1 MNNMLKS
8 ISKNSILIFVSLLVI
23 STSVLLGLHNASLY
37 NHTHGFDGTGHYY
50 YIEFIY
56 DKGMLPEP
64 SSNWE
69 THQPPLYYLIGAG
82 AMHIFGTMKSAQY
95 INTFVLWAII
105 GISGLGLWR
114 VFHNKIQTLI
124 GMLSIAAL
132 PMLNIFPAMITN
144 ELLSTL
150 WILSALVA
158 GIYVITEENKKKIT
172 KYLLWMFASIVLG
185 WWTKVS
191 IVLIIPSMLMVLAL
205 FIHKYKKDKK
215 LLTIFA
221 LLFMISVLFSLP
233 SLLRIRNISYVSNL
247 QDVEKLVENK
257 RPLDF
262 YYRLDWIPKV
272 DMYTTQYY
280 SLSGAAWNSFWSDGH
295 NAITPFVEFHKK
307 AFILWTL
314 GFVLFPLSLYGLYR
328 SWSKSK
334 RISLYMIIIGTT
346 MLGMYIYYNY
356 SSDHYSSARLTYQM
370 GIVLPYAFGIA
381 SAMGNKKLKYII
393 VIILSIQFLIMV
405 SFYWIQPWWHVT
417 R

>member
-1 MNNMLKS
+1 MLKS
-8 ISKNSILIFVSLLVI
+8 ISNNSILIFVSLLVI
-23 STSVLLGLHNASLY
+23 STSVLLGLHNATLY

-50 YIEFIY
+50 YIEYIY
-56 DKGMLPEP
+56 DKGELPEP

-82 AMHIFGTMKSAQY
+82 VMHIFGTMKSAQY

-114 VFHNKIQTLI
+114 VFHNKTQTLI
-124 GMLSIAAL
+124 GMLSLAAL

-144 ELLSTL
+144 ELLSTF

-158 GIYVITEENKKKIT
+158 GIYVITEENKKKTIY
-172 KYLLWMFASIVLG
+172 YLIWMFASIIFG

-191 IVLIIPSMLMVLAL
+191 IILIIPSMLMVLAL

-221 LLFMISVLFSLP
+221 LLFIISVVFSLP
-233 SLLRIRNISYVSNL
+233 SLLRIRNVSYVNNL
-247 QDVEKLVENK
+247 QNVEKLVENK

-280 SLSGAAWNSFWSDGH
+280 SLTGAAWNSFWSDGH
-295 NAITPFVEFHKK
+295 NAITPFIAFHKK

-314 GFVLFPLSLYGLYR
+314 GFVLLPLSLYGLYR

-334 RISLYMIIIGTT
+334 RISLYMIIIGAT
-346 MLGMYIYYNY
+346 MLGMYVYYNY
-356 SSDHYSSARLTYQM
+356 SSDHYSSARLTYEM
-370 GIVLPYAFGIA
+370 GIVLPYAFGI
-381 SAMGNKKLKYII
+381 SAAVEGRKLRNAII
-393 VIILSIQFLIMV
+393 FFLFIQFAIMI
-405 SFYWIQPWWHVT
+405 SFYWIEPWWHVT